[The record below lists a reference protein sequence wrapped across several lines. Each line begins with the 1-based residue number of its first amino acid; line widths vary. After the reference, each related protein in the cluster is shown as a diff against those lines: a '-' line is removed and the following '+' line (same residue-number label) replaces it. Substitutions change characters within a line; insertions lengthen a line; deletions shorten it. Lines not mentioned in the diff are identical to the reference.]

1 MADGEP
7 FKSPKREKHDTSDI
21 PEGDA
26 LREGSQYRQL
36 RDIGL
41 NPHSTKNAL
50 PQDIESSGKSV
61 LDIVTRVEQSGGGG
75 THGEVAIYK
84 AINALI
90 MASQTTAAIGSLDPQ
105 WTHKLKLVIQNQE
118 ILDRVARAYWW
129 GEDY

>member
-7 FKSPKREKHDTSDI
+7 FKSPKKDRGRDSEDSEEERFKVWQNKARQAENFSDI
-21 PEGDA
+21 HAFASYDLPEKAGREILEA
-26 LREGSQYRQL
+26 VQKAEREGR
-36 RDIGL
+36 G
-41 NPHSTKNAL
+41 AG
-50 PQDIESSGKSV
+50 SGMM
-61 LDIVTRVEQSGGGG
+61 
-75 THGEVAIYK
+75 AIHT

-105 WTHKLKLVIQNQE
+105 WQYKLQLVIEDKE